1 MGRVSKERAG
11 RNRQAVVAAASTL
24 IRGKGLDGVGVRE
37 LMASAGLTQGAF
49 AKQFGS
55 KEQLAAE
62 ACAFAFD
69 GAEQALR
76 IESGDASQL
85 AEYYLAP
92 KLPDQECPIAT
103 LAMDAARSPRE
114 SAMRQAYTVGLGRL
128 AELIAGNPASS
139 EHLTLLAAL
148 VGASV
153 LRKATDDHGLA
164 DQIEAAVL
172 KFSRSEGFSAKHRF

>member
-1 MGRVSKERAG
+1 MSRVSREQAG

-24 IRGKGLDGVGVRE
+24 IRQKGLDGVGVRE

-62 ACAFAFD
+62 ACAMAFE

-76 IESGDASQL
+76 VESGKNASQL

-92 KLPDQECPIAT
+92 KLPEQECPMAT

-114 SAMRQAYTVGLGRL
+114 SALRQAYTVGLGCL
-128 AELIAGNPASS
+128 ADLIAGDPRSP
-139 EHLTLLAAL
+139 ERLTLLAAL

-172 KFSRSEGFSAKHRF
+172 KFSRSAEA